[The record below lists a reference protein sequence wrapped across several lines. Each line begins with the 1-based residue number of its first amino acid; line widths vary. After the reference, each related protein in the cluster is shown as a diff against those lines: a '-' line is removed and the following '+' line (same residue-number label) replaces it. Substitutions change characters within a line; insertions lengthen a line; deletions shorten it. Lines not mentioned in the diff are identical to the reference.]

1 MGHLTVSYDAIQYLD
16 PGADA
21 ETEGYRKGV
30 MKYEQQQ
37 WVGIKIQEAKLRE
50 PIEGIEKF
58 SQWL

>member
-30 MKYEQQQ
+30 MKYEPNNI
-37 WVGIKIQEAKLRE
+37 WVWTPFSSSVTSSKLE
-50 PIEGIEKF
+50 V
-58 SQWL
+58 